1 MSTVSKKVADEIV
14 AGKYPEDECFLIIRY
29 ENRFDG
35 HFAYECYFDCF
46 RCGNID
52 TVANEVIR
60 IPGDGLSIYYIDE
73 NILSPEEIIFLKSHF
88 PTVTTLS

>member
-14 AGKYPEDECFLIIRY
+14 AGKYPDDECFLIIRY

-35 HFAYECYFDCF
+35 RFAYKCYFDYF
-46 RCGNID
+46 RCGHIYRI
-52 TVANEVIR
+52 AEEIIR
-60 IPGDGLSIYYIDE
+60 IPGDGLSVYFTDE

-88 PTVTTLS
+88 PTVTIN